1 VRAELDPHK
10 ETDASKRNW
19 RDEEMRGEIGNHSHS
34 CEPAGRYYIGAL
46 RELWQ
51 PLLKE
56 NEKKK
61 ILPIRQQF
69 LKEAHTNRPL

>member
-1 VRAELDPHK
+1 
-10 ETDASKRNW
+10 
-19 RDEEMRGEIGNHSHS
+19 MRGEIGNHSHS

-56 NEKKK
+56 NEKEKYTSNQTAVPGRNTHK
-61 ILPIRQQF
+61 PSAVTVERTTLT
-69 LKEAHTNRPL
+69 L